1 MPSRGGDWVRRSQPR
16 PKPIDFKLIRVGS
29 TWATHNTRS
38 GQNLRDQAKGR
49 TQAGPLTYSF
59 HVGSGIDKMEID
71 SEKNTMTVIGTADPM
86 DVIKRLRKVCKSAE
100 IVTIGPP
107 AQPKPAEPPKPKP
120 AEPSKPKPAEPS
132 KPAPCPSYPPVCFSG
147 CPWNCTACVPPRYI
161 ACHEETPQFCTLM

>member
-1 MPSRGGDWVRRSQPR
+1 M
-16 PKPIDFKLIRVGS
+16 
-29 TWATHNTRS
+29 
-38 GQNLRDQAKGR
+38 
-49 TQAGPLTYSF
+49 
-59 HVGSGIDKMEID
+59 GIDKMEID